1 MKTREQFKD
10 DDRLY
15 IPNYHMQFSGKRMLV
30 MEFIKETYK
39 VSQADEIKAK
49 YGDKCAEDLSKT
61 LIDIFSKMI
70 FLTGH
75 IHADAHPGNILIREH
90 PKDPKI
96 PQVVL
101 IDHGLYCTLEQ
112 EFLEKFRRLWYA
124 MVTFDN
130 IKMKEIAKEMGLGE
144 HYRFLPLLF
153 TYRTINSTKPLGGRL
168 TDQERT
174 FLKENDE
181 MNFEKIGMLTE
192 KLPSNIC
199 FIFKTAQYTL
209 IHNKKLGGNIRYQLL
224 SFTEFCIQGLTLTQS
239 TFNYYSTKL
248 KFYLKVILFEY
259 FFGVYKFLFGFYVP
273 KFDENNEIIIE

>member
-1 MKTREQFKD
+1 MKTREEFED

-15 IPNYHMQFSGKRMLV
+15 IPNYYLQFSGKRMLV
-30 MEFIKETYK
+30 MEFIKNTLK
-39 VSQADEIKAK
+39 VSEAEEIKKK
-49 YGDKCAEDLSKT
+49 YGEKQAVELSKT

-70 FLTGH
+70 FITGH

-90 PKDPKI
+90 PKNPKI

-101 IDHGLYCTLEQ
+101 IDHGLYCNLTK
-112 EFLEKFRRLWYA
+112 EFIDQFRRLWFS

-130 IKMKEIAKEMGLGE
+130 VKMKEIAHEMGLGE

-153 TYRTINSTKPLGGRL
+153 TYRTINSTKPLGGKL
-168 TDQERT
+168 TDQERR
-174 FLKENDE
+174 FLKVNDE

-209 IHNKKLGGNIRYQLL
+209 IHNKRLGGSIRYQLI
-224 SFTEFCIQGLTLTQS
+224 SFSDYCIQGLTLKDS
-239 TFNYYSTKL
+239 ILSYYSTKCL
-248 KFYLKVILFEY
+248 FYLKMILFEY
-259 FFGVYKFLFGFYVP
+259 FFGIYKFFFGFYVP
-273 KFDENNEIIIE
+273 KFDENNEIVIE